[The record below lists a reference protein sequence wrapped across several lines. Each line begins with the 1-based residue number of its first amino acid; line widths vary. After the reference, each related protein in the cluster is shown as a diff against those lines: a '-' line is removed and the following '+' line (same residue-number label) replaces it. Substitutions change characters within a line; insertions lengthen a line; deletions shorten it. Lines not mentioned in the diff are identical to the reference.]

1 MDESPNKPDDDLP
14 SGDLPSGDLPSGMA
28 LTALHPLFRECPHVV
43 LDRLRA
49 AEPVHRD
56 PQFDRVFLSRY
67 EDVRAVTSDRS
78 YAVDP
83 RKAREGAFSRVVMG
97 LDRDRSFE
105 PTMLHLDDPDHK
117 RLRGLVS
124 QAFNQRSIEAFRP
137 RIRAIAEQLLDAV
150 GDAGEFDVI
159 EAYAAPLPT
168 IVIAEML
175 GVDPGDQG
183 DFKRWSDALAHSFN
197 PMRTP
202 EQEATLS
209 AGQNA
214 LAGYFKTAVDRRR
227 AHRGTDLI
235 SALVSSEEQGDRL
248 SEREIIGTCNLLL
261 AAGNVTTT
269 DLIGN
274 GVLALLRHPSELAKL
289 RADPELARNAVEE
302 MLRFDPPVAQTSR
315 ITTEPR
321 EIGGVALETGET
333 VTASLLAAG
342 HDPAVHAE
350 PGRFDVE
357 RQDPR
362 HLAFGG
368 GLHFCLGAPLARAEA
383 QIGIPLLFERF
394 PNLMVAEGRTVERKD
409 APVFNGVKALW
420 VRV

>member
-1 MDESPNKPDDDLP
+1 MENTLWPNSPKPDDLP
-14 SGDLPSGDLPSGMA
+14 TGLA
-28 LTALHPLFRECPHVV
+28 LTALHPLFREHPTMV

-56 PQFDRVFLSRY
+56 RQFDRVFLSRY

-78 YAVDP
+78 LGVDP
-83 RKAREGAFSRVVMG
+83 RKARKGGFSRVVLG
-97 LDRDRSFE
+97 IDGGGTFE

-124 QAFNQRSIEAFRP
+124 QAFNQRAIDAVRP
-137 RIRAIAEQLLDAV
+137 RIHAIAAELLDKV
-150 GDAGEFDVI
+150 QDAGEFDLI

-175 GVDPGDQG
+175 GVDPADQG

-197 PMRTP
+197 PVRTP
-202 EQEATLS
+202 EQETVLQ
-209 AGQNA
+209 AGQMG
-214 LAGYFKTAVDRRR
+214 LAGYFKAAVDARR
-227 AHRGTDLI
+227 ANRGTDLV
-235 SALVSSEEQGDRL
+235 SALVSAEEQGDRL

-274 GVLALLRHPSELAKL
+274 GVLALLRHPAELAKL
-289 RADPELARNAVEE
+289 RANPDLARNAVEE
-302 MLRFDPPVAQTSR
+302 MLRFDPPVAQTGR
-315 ITTEPR
+315 ITTAPR
-321 EIGGVALETGET
+321 EIGGVPLEAGET
-333 VTASLLAAG
+333 ITASLIAAG
-342 HDPAVHAE
+342 HDPAVHDE
-350 PGRFDVE
+350 PGRFDVA
-357 RQDPR
+357 RPDPR

-368 GLHFCLGAPLARAEA
+368 GVHFCLGAPLARAEA

-394 PNLMVAEGRTVERKD
+394 PNLQLAEDRKVERKG
-409 APVFNGVKALW
+409 APVFNGVKELW
-420 VRV
+420 VRP